1 MRQALLGG
9 TSVNLPVKLPS
20 HSQSVER
27 TVKLVTEASKRVYG
41 FEQRHKHIHS
51 ALLTRMSEF
60 QKGGGCRSHKKGTTI
75 GNVDGII
82 QD

>member
-1 MRQALLGG
+1 MEDLRQALLGG

-51 ALLTRMSEF
+51 VLLSREARPMF
-60 QKGGGCRSHKKGTTI
+60 DCRASYVHS
-75 GNVDGII
+75 NL
-82 QD
+82 